1 MASSYFSLRI
11 NFLVF
16 SFLISLAL
24 CMYCKKKKRS
34 KNLGAM
40 CNPLNL
46 LNEIC
51 PMLA

>member
-1 MASSYFSLRI
+1 MASSYFSVRI

-16 SFLISLAL
+16 NFLISLAL
-24 CMYCKKKKRS
+24 RMYCKKIN

-51 PMLA
+51 LMLA